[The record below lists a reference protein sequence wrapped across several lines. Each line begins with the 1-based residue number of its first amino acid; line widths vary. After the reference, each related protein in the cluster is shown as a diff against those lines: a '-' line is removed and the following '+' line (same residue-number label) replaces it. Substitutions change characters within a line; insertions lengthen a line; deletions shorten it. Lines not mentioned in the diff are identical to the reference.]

1 MSYTYMPVLVGPAV
15 AGLVAGV
22 LLHLPPTSQ
31 HVRLDGPPPK
41 ACQNVILEDA
51 ESGYVFL
58 ENAVG
63 LSVHARRLSNWDDK
77 ELPNGKWVGVIG
89 RSSIDMYSTPS
100 AFFPGI
106 RKGGRGCIH
115 FRDHTGTDDSPRAA
129 SAELVRRDG
138 YPLHKYAGAI
148 ICEHQGG
155 HGSDPVPRR
164 ESAANN
170 CGTGAHVTLSYKG
183 TRFRGLDID
192 FEVKESGFNASL
204 EEAMRN
210 RVIPLNTEE
219 VDTLVK
225 ILEIP
230 GPWFPCSQTGCCRP
244 LD

>member
-1 MSYTYMPVLVGPAV
+1 MWNLYVPILIGPALTGLL
-15 AGLVAGV
+15 AGA
-22 LLHLPPTSQ
+22 LLQLPPTRQ
-31 HVRLDGPPPK
+31 YVGRDGPPPK
-41 ACQNVILEDA
+41 TCKDVILEDA

-58 ENAVG
+58 ENGIG
-63 LSVHARRLSNWDDK
+63 LSVHARRLSNWQDS

-106 RKGGRGCIH
+106 RKGGRGCIY
-115 FRDHTGTDDSPRAA
+115 FRDHLGTGDSPRAA

-138 YPLHKYAGAI
+138 YPLHTYTGAI
-148 ICEHQGG
+148 ICEHTG

-170 CGTGAHVTLSYKG
+170 CTTGAHVTLSYKG
-183 TRFRGLDID
+183 PRFRGLDID

-204 EEAMRN
+204 EEAIRN
-210 RVIPLNTEE
+210 RVRPLAPDE
-219 VDTLVK
+219 VAALVR